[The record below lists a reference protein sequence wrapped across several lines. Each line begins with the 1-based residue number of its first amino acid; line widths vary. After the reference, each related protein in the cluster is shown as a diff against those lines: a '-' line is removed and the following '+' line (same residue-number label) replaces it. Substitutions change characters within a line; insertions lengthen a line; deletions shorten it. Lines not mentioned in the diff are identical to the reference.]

1 VLQLFK
7 NNHFANALV
16 LLPLAFIV
24 HIPLYFNGEAGGTEM
39 DGWLFTVLFDKN
51 ALEGFWLIF
60 ISSALVFFQATF
72 INRLAIIHRLNNEI
86 NILPGFL
93 WLFWS
98 AFHTEMLGVSGISP
112 ALLCVLVGMNSFM
125 RCFKKRNRAAY
136 LFNAGFFFSLASLFY
151 FPLLVLLGFGFI
163 GLFTF
168 LSVRFP
174 EPQQYLAGV
183 FVPFFLA
190 GSYAYLTDGL
200 DFFLHQL
207 WANQDFLGFFS
218 FDGLETYQLGII
230 VLSLLL
236 FIIALLNLSFYQ
248 AKKEIFAQRKV
259 GLLFFYTLFVA
270 LGVVLASEFS
280 LSYFLLLLWPLTIFI
295 SDNLYHMRN
304 AILGELIIWFFIGV
318 SFFIQYE
325 FLF

>member
-1 VLQLFK
+1 MLQLFK

-16 LLPLAFIV
+16 LLPLAFII
-24 HIPLYFNGEAGGTEM
+24 HIPLYFDGDVEVTVM
-39 DGWLFTVLFDKN
+39 DGWLFTLFSDKN
-51 ALEGFWLIF
+51 ALEGFWLILV
-60 ISSALVFFQATF
+60 SSLLVFFQATF

-98 AFHTEMLGVSGISP
+98 AFHPEMLGVSGLSP
-112 ALLCVLVGMNSFM
+112 ALLCVLIGMNHFM

-151 FPLLVLLGFGFI
+151 FPLLILLVFGFFA
-163 GLFTF
+163 LFIF
-168 LSVRFP
+168 LSIRSP
-174 EPQQYLAGV
+174 EPQQYLVGV

-200 DFFLHQL
+200 DFFLNQF
-207 WANQDFLGFFS
+207 WANHDFLGFFS
-218 FDGLETYQLGII
+218 FEGLENYKLGVIG
-230 VLSLLL
+230 VSLLL
-236 FIIALLNLSFYQ
+236 FIIAFVNISFYQ
-248 AKKEIFAQRKV
+248 AKKEIFAQRKIS
-259 GLLFFYTLFVA
+259 LLFVYILFVA
-270 LGVVLASEFS
+270 LGAVLSSVFS
-280 LSYFLLLLWPLTIFI
+280 LSYFLLILWPLTIFI
-295 SDNLYHMRN
+295 SDNLYNMRN
-304 AILGELIIWFFIGV
+304 AVLGELIIWLFIGI